1 MNLHGIIL
9 FSYFVFYVNAHLSI
23 QPPPELY
30 FTIRNK
36 ILKKIIYEDKM
47 KAKIMINKIKLI
59 YNRILSTYYEVN
71 EKYYDLTDADKTI
84 IDTILSLV
92 Y

>member
-1 MNLHGIIL
+1 MNLSIIFL
-9 FSYFVFYVNAHLSI
+9 FSYFVFYVKGHLSI
-23 QPPPELY
+23 QVPPELY
-30 FTIRNK
+30 FTIRNN

-47 KAKIMINKIKLI
+47 KAKIMINKIKFI

-71 EKYYDLTDADKTI
+71 EKYYELTEADKTI
-84 IDTILSLV
+84 IDIILSLV